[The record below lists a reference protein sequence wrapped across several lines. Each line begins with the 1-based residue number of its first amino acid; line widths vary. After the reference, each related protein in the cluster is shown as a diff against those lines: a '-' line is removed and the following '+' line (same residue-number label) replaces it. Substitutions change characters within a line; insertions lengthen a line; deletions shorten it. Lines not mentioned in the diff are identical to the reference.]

1 MRFVAPVAVAAI
13 SGVVLWKLF
22 ATILL
27 PLLGLM
33 FGLMMSVMKL
43 VLIVAV
49 IYFIISMMRKRRD
62 EASV

>member
-22 ATILL
+22 ATIFL
-27 PLLGLM
+27 PLLGLV

-49 IYFIISMMRKRRD
+49 IYFIISMMRKRRE

>member
-27 PLLGLM
+27 PLLGLV
-33 FGLMMSVMKL
+33 FGLVMGVMKL

-49 IYFIISMMRKRRD
+49 IYFIVSMMRKRRE

>member
-1 MRFVAPVAVAAI
+1 MRFVAPVAVAAL

-27 PLLGLM
+27 PLLGLV
-33 FGLMMSVMKL
+33 FGLMMSLMKI

-49 IYFIISMMRKRRD
+49 IYFIFSVMRKRRE
-62 EASV
+62 EASA

>member
-22 ATILL
+22 ATIVL
-27 PLLGLM
+27 PLLGLV
-33 FGLMMSVMKL
+33 FGLMMGVMKL

-49 IYFIISMMRKRRD
+49 IYFIISMMRKRRE

>member
-22 ATILL
+22 ATLLL
-27 PLLGLM
+27 PLLGLV
-33 FGLMMSVMKL
+33 FGLMMSVMKI

-49 IYFIISMMRKRRD
+49 IYFIVSTMRKRRE

>member
-1 MRFVAPVAVAAI
+1 MRFLAPVAVAAL

-27 PLLGLM
+27 PLLGLV
-33 FGLMMSVMKL
+33 FGLMMGLFKV

-49 IYFIISMMRKRRD
+49 IYFIISTMRKRRD
-62 EASV
+62 EAQA

>member
-22 ATILL
+22 ATLLL
-27 PLLGLM
+27 PLLGLV
-33 FGLMMSVMKL
+33 FGLMMGVMKL

-49 IYFIISMMRKRRD
+49 IYFIISMMRKRRE

>member
-27 PLLGLM
+27 PLLGLV

-49 IYFIISMMRKRRD
+49 IYFIVSMMRKRRE

>member
-22 ATILL
+22 ATLFL
-27 PLLGLM
+27 PLLGM
-33 FGLMMSVMKL
+33 VFGLMMGMVKL
-43 VLIVAV
+43 ALVVAV
-49 IYFIISMMRKRRD
+49 IYFIVSTMRKRRE

>member
-27 PLLGLM
+27 PLLGLV
-33 FGLMMSVMKL
+33 FGLMMGVMKL

-49 IYFIISMMRKRRD
+49 IYFIVSMMRKRRE

>member
-1 MRFVAPVAVAAI
+1 MRFLAPAAALTI
-13 SGVVLWKLF
+13 SGIVLWKLF

-27 PLLGLM
+27 PFLGML
-33 FGLMMSVMKL
+33 FGLMMGAVKL

-49 IYFIISMMRKRRD
+49 IYFIVSMMRKRRE

>member
-1 MRFVAPVAVAAI
+1 MRFVAPVALATL

-22 ATILL
+22 ATIVL
-27 PLLGLM
+27 PLLGLV

-49 IYFIISMMRKRRD
+49 IYFIFSMMRKRRE
-62 EASV
+62 EASA

>member
-1 MRFVAPVAVAAI
+1 MAPVAVAAI

-33 FGLMMSVMKL
+33 FGLMMSAMKL

-49 IYFIISMMRKRRD
+49 IYFIISMMRKRRE